1 MKKGDIPNLN
11 QLVKTL
17 EQLESKL
24 EEDYKKK
31 DSENFNNSKK
41 MMLKIQNQISRILK

>member
-1 MKKGDIPNLN
+1 MKKGDIPTLN

-17 EQLESKL
+17 KQLESKL
-24 EEDYKKK
+24 EEDYKKN

-41 MMLKIQNQISRILK
+41 MMLKIQTQISKILK

>member
-1 MKKGDIPNLN
+1 MKKGDITTLN

-24 EEDYKKK
+24 EEDYQKK

-41 MMLKIQNQISRILK
+41 RMLEIQKQISKIIK